1 MKAIILAGGE
11 GTRLRPLTAHV
22 AKPAVPVMGKP
33 VIVHIIELLKKHGI
47 DKIAITLK
55 YLPSTIKDT
64 VSMYLPDVNVEFFTE
79 QIPLGTAGSVNNC
92 EGYTDDDFIVVC
104 GDAMTDVNLTEAM
117 NYHYKKESKLTIITK
132 KVDCPS
138 DYGVVLTDT
147 NIQLERTIE
156 AKLKR

>member
-1 MKAIILAGGE
+1 
-11 GTRLRPLTAHV
+11 
-22 AKPAVPVMGKP
+22 
-33 VIVHIIELLKKHGI
+33 
-47 DKIAITLK
+47 
-55 YLPSTIKDT
+55 
-64 VSMYLPDVNVEFFTE
+64 MYLPDVNVEFFTE

-147 NIQLERTIE
+147 NNCVTGFSEKPSTNETVGNLVNTGIYIINHDVLNYCEKDKSER
-156 AKLKR
+156 R